1 MSSTSQFMHQ
11 NKQNTDQLRT
21 KEKQDKL
28 LKQQLEKEREEAIIT
43 EIQKTEQ
50 ERIKKKGL
58 KTLK

>member
-1 MSSTSQFMHQ
+1 MAFSA
-11 NKQNTDQLRT
+11 NAKDLKL

-28 LKQQLEKEREEAIIT
+28 LKQQLEKERQQALIQDIERT
-43 EIQKTEQ
+43 EK